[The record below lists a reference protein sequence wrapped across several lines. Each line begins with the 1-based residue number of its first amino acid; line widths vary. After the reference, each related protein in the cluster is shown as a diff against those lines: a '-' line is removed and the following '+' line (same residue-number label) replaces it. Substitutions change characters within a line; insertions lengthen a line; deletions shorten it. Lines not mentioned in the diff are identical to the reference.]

1 MQNVFFAVAPTRT
14 SHKIKKYLEESATN
28 CFEAISDLIGFDSTR
43 ENSPKTVCEYESE
56 PSCSAIERTKT
67 VCSEP
72 VQVVVVF
79 DEERRRTTGCRETR
93 PPSASA
99 RTDGEEAP
107 EGEEPLGRVLMSV
120 RELGTRLSHLEE
132 LVY

>member
-1 MQNVFFAVAPTRT
+1 MIEIAR
-14 SHKIKKYLEESATN
+14 SERKIV
-28 CFEAISDLIGFDSTR
+28 FEAISDLIGLDSTR
-43 ENSPKTVCEYESE
+43 ENSAEKTVCEYESE
-56 PSCSAIERTKT
+56 PSCSATERINI

-79 DEERRRTTGCRETR
+79 DEERRRTPGCRETR

-107 EGEEPLGRVLMSV
+107 EGEEPLGLVLMSV
-120 RELGTRLSHLEE
+120 RELGPRLSHLEE